1 MVEEFIEV
9 LKECKSVEQK
19 IELLFQSIETLVSI
33 TTKSFNVM
41 ERKYTELERKI
52 LKIEYGMLRKQQEQP
67 KITEIPNIEVPK
79 TEVKSYVKTNNIH
92 EQLMSELKEIMK
104 KKKKVIE

>member
-19 IELLFQSIETLVSI
+19 IELLFQSIETLVLI

-41 ERKYTELERKI
+41 GEKYNELERKVM
-52 LKIEYGMLRKQQEQP
+52 KIEYGMLRKQQEQT
-67 KITEIPNIEVPK
+67 KVIEIPK
-79 TEVKSYVKTNNIH
+79 TEVKSYMKTNNIH
-92 EQLMSELKEIMK
+92 DQLMSELKEIMK